1 MSAEVTRD
9 GTEVTVT
16 LPSGAMIIVDA
27 ARGGSP
33 VWLSV
38 PPSVSWRDAMTLGM
52 TVAIIAGEVAP
63 AASADQI
70 VAALR
75 AVADAKAKA
84 EATGVLVHAAL
95 EAARAES

>member
-1 MSAEVTRD
+1 MSAQVTRD

-16 LPSGAMIIVDA
+16 LPSGAVIIVDA
-27 ARGGSP
+27 DRGGSP

-38 PPSVSWRDAMTLGM
+38 PTSVSWQDAATLGA

-75 AVADAKAKA
+75 VVADAKAEA
-84 EATGVLVHAAL
+84 EATGVLVRAAL
-95 EAARAES
+95 EAARAGS